1 MFKAAYIKFLW
12 NSVNAHG
19 VHSPFVYSLVA
30 NGFYAK
36 QLDIEV
42 DKNAAAS
49 GLNKAALTTLFKT
62 IRYFKSYKLLV
73 LGEDTTPV
81 TETIRA
87 VAEDVSAKIWFYSTV
102 VPVPGGVDLA
112 YLVGDNTTSLL
123 AALEELLPNIN
134 NNSVCVI
141 ANIHN
146 TPEMEAAWEAI
157 KKDPN
162 VTVTIDTYH
171 LGLVFFRREQTKQHF
186 VIRPYKSLIT
196 DALLGIRNLWGLIG

>member
-12 NSVNAHG
+12 NSVNSHG
-19 VHSPFVYSLVA
+19 VHSPYVYSLVA

-49 GLNKAALTTLFKT
+49 VLNKAALTILFKT

-87 VAEDVSAKIWFYSTV
+87 VAEDINAKIWFYSTV

-112 YLVGDNTTSLL
+112 YLVGDDTKSLS
-123 AALEELLPNIN
+123 AALDELLPNIN

-141 ANIHN
+141 GNIHQS
-146 TPEMEAAWEAI
+146 TEMELAWEAI

-162 VTVTIDTYH
+162 VTVTVDTYH
-171 LGLVFFRREQTKQHF
+171 LGIVFFRREQTKQHF
-186 VIRPYKSLIT
+186 IIRPYKSVFT
-196 DALLGIRNLWGLIG
+196 DAILGIRNLWGLIS